1 MWKLEVS
8 ETNVAIAL
16 ATSQCGEDT
25 GEVSPPVGVRGKLH
39 ILGAKWH
46 ILRPFS
52 GGAFFAYLSLLKVLR
67 SWVNR
72 FWKNLSGALSD
83 DSVALWT
90 AALWERKAER

>member
-8 ETNVAIAL
+8 ETNVAL
-16 ATSQCGEDT
+16 ATGQCGEDM
-25 GEVSPPVGVRGKLH
+25 GEVSPPVGSGVRGNFH

-46 ILRPFS
+46 ILRPFA
-52 GGAFFAYLSLLKVLR
+52 GVFLVYLSLLKVLR

-72 FWKNLSGALSD
+72 FWKNLSVALSD

-90 AALWERKAER
+90 AALQECNAER